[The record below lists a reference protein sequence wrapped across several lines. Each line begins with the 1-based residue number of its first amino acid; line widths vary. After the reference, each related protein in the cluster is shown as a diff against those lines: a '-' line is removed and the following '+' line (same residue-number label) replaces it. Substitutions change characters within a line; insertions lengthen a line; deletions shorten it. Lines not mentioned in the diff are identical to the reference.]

1 MLINAIAAL
10 RRASPWQSGTVL
22 SPLEVPL
29 YKLKF
34 TIFITLPGT
43 KHASGKRKGHLEW
56 VRMHVQDLPYLCVYL
71 P

>member
-10 RRASPWQSGTVL
+10 RRASPWQRTGL

-34 TIFITLPGT
+34 TIFITLPEVIA
-43 KHASGKRKGHLEW
+43 KVNEKYELIR
-56 VRMHVQDLPYLCVYL
+56 P
-71 P
+71 

>member
-10 RRASPWQSGTVL
+10 RRASPWQRTVL

-43 KHASGKRKGHLEW
+43 KHASGKRKGHLE
-56 VRMHVQDLPYLCVYL
+56 
-71 P
+71 

>member
-10 RRASPWQSGTVL
+10 RRASPWQRTGL

-34 TIFITLPGT
+34 TIFITL
-43 KHASGKRKGHLEW
+43 SID
-56 VRMHVQDLPYLCVYL
+56 DLSMTDTQGLFKDK
-71 P
+71 